1 MSTKHTATL
10 SRHNSQTHFLLRA
23 KAALAKTALAKT
35 LVAAFDRRQ
44 TRLRLQELDD
54 HLLADIG
61 ISRGDIERIARTS
74 HLPRRGFGK
83 FGTRRESRQF
93 PTVGRRRLI

>member
-1 MSTKHTATL
+1 MPTKHTATL

-23 KAALAKTALAKT
+23 KAALVKT
-35 LVAAFDRRQ
+35 LVATFDRRQ

-74 HLPRRGFGK
+74 HLPR
-83 FGTRRESRQF
+83 
-93 PTVGRRRLI
+93 